1 MNVKEFYESIGSSYE
16 ETISR
21 LGSEALIKR
30 LLQKFLDDKNMEKLE
45 AAVKEGNVELAF
57 MAAHTLKGVA
67 MNMNFGALADIS
79 SELTEMLRGKKNG
92 TDSIS
97 VDPELIASLRSEY
110 KKVLDNIQ
118 NIEG

>member
-1 MNVKEFYESIGSSYE
+1 MNIKEFYESIGSSYE
-16 ETISR
+16 ETLTR

-30 LLQKFLDDKNMEKLE
+30 LLQKFSSDVNMEKLD
-45 AAVKEGNVELAF
+45 AAIKEGNVEAAF

-67 MNMNFGALADIS
+67 LNMNFGALADIS

-97 VDPELIASLRSEY
+97 VDPELISSLRSEY
-110 KKVLDNIQ
+110 KKIQ
-118 NIEG
+118 DSIQVN